1 MTEYSNEDIK
11 RMNISSLACNKSRLK
26 ELITFAKLS
35 GYRKIGIAHCITMQ
49 RYARQLKD
57 ILEKENFEVFDV
69 GCRDSGLEGEAISP
83 ELKGPSCD
91 PISQADYL
99 NDCETD
105 FNINV
110 GQCLGHGLI
119 FQKYSKADVTT
130 IVVKDFETHHRSIQ
144 NFE

>member
-1 MTEYSNEDIK
+1 MTEYTTEDIK
-11 RMNISSLACNKSRLK
+11 RMNISALACGKSRLQ
-26 ELITFAKLS
+26 ELIKFAKLS
-35 GYRKIGIAHCITMQ
+35 GYHKLGIANCFFMQ
-49 RYARQLKD
+49 NYASKLKD
-57 ILEKENFEVFDV
+57 ILEQEGFEVYSMS
-69 GCRDSGLEGEAISP
+69 CRDSGLDGETISR

-91 PISQADYL
+91 PVSQADYL
-99 NDCETD
+99 NECGTE

-130 IVVKDFETHHRSIQ
+130 IVVKDFETHHRSVE

>member
-1 MTEYSNEDIK
+1 MTEYTTEDIK
-11 RMNISSLACNKSRLK
+11 RMNISALACGKSRLQ
-26 ELITFAKLS
+26 ELIKFAKLS
-35 GYRKIGIAHCITMQ
+35 GYHKLGIANCFFMQ
-49 RYARQLKD
+49 KYASKLKD
-57 ILEKENFEVFDV
+57 ILEQEGFEVYSMS
-69 GCRDSGLEGEAISP
+69 CRDSGLDGETISR

-91 PISQADYL
+91 PVSQADYL
-99 NDCETD
+99 NECGTE

-130 IVVKDFETHHRSIQ
+130 IIVKDFETHHRSVE

>member
-1 MTEYSNEDIK
+1 MTEYTTEDIK
-11 RMNISSLACNKSRLK
+11 RMNISALACGKSRLQ
-26 ELITFAKLS
+26 ELIKFAKLS
-35 GYRKIGIAHCITMQ
+35 GYHKLGIANCFFMQ
-49 RYARQLKD
+49 KYASKLKD
-57 ILEKENFEVFDV
+57 ILEQEGFEVYSMS
-69 GCRDSGLEGEAISP
+69 CRDSGLEGETISP
-83 ELKGPSCD
+83 ELKCPSCD

-99 NDCETD
+99 NQCGTE

-130 IVVKDFETHHRSIQ
+130 IVVKDFETHHRSVE

>member
-1 MTEYSNEDIK
+1 MTEYTMEDIK
-11 RMNISSLACNKSRLK
+11 RMNISALACGKSRLQ
-26 ELITFAKLS
+26 ELIKFAKLS
-35 GYRKIGIAHCITMQ
+35 GYHKLGIANCFFMQ
-49 RYARQLKD
+49 KYASKLKD
-57 ILEKENFEVFDV
+57 ILEKEGFEVYSMS
-69 GCRDSGLEGEAISP
+69 CRDSGLDGETISR

-91 PISQADYL
+91 PVSQADYL
-99 NDCETD
+99 NECGTE

-130 IVVKDFETHHRSIQ
+130 IVVKDFETHHRSVE

>member
-1 MTEYSNEDIK
+1 MTEYTTEDIQ
-11 RMNISSLACNKSRLK
+11 RMNISALACGKSRLQ
-26 ELITFAKLS
+26 ELIKFAKLS
-35 GYRKIGIAHCITMQ
+35 GYHKLGIANCFFMQ
-49 RYARQLKD
+49 KYASKLKD
-57 ILEKENFEVFDV
+57 ILEQEGFEVYSMS
-69 GCRDSGLEGEAISP
+69 CRDSGLEGETISR

-91 PISQADYL
+91 PVSQADYL
-99 NDCETD
+99 NECGTE

-130 IVVKDFETHHRSIQ
+130 IVVKDFETHHRSVE

>member
-1 MTEYSNEDIK
+1 MTEYSDEDIK
-11 RMNISSLACNKSRLK
+11 RMNISALACNKSRLK
-26 ELITFAKLS
+26 ELIDFARLS
-35 GYRKIGIAHCITMQ
+35 GYHKLGVANCFFMQKYAAH
-49 RYARQLKD
+49 LKE
-57 ILEKENFEVFDV
+57 ILEQAGFEVYSMS
-69 GCRDSGLEGEAISP
+69 CRDSGLEGETISP

-99 NDCETD
+99 NQCGTE

-130 IVVKDFETHHRSIQ
+130 IVVKDFETHHRSVE